1 MWMWYKY
8 SNVKSNNIIYEN
20 NEVKLS
26 DLCLNEIKSSEYMV
40 MDEIYYKSSEELS
53 GNESN
58 EKSVIWKKWYEF
70 QNNQALKS
78 RNSSESGNEC
88 EKL

>member
-1 MWMWYKY
+1 M
-8 SNVKSNNIIYEN
+8 KSNNIIYEN

-26 DLCLNEIKSSEYMV
+26 DLYLNEIKSSEYMV

-58 EKSVIWKKWYEF
+58 EKSVI
-70 QNNQALKS
+70 
-78 RNSSESGNEC
+78 
-88 EKL
+88 

>member
-1 MWMWYKY
+1 M
-8 SNVKSNNIIYEN
+8 KSNNIIYEN

-40 MDEIYYKSSEELS
+40 MDEICYKSSEELS

-58 EKSVIWKKWYEF
+58 EKSVIWNIGCILYEMLNKKLPFYEKNGMNF
-70 QNNQALKS
+70 KIIK
-78 RNSSESGNEC
+78 R
-88 EKL
+88 